1 MAAKWEGGSNLL
13 AGNLQIP
20 GGTMRGVIGLILAG
34 LGAFLILVAI
44 LLPTWVSGQ
53 VIKFPLNEYETATL
67 RAANA
72 SYFSA
77 ASLSEK
83 TGVSMEATYTIK
95 GDASKGN
102 SSTAV
107 WSEYSYVYDLTN
119 HQAVQQMT
127 RTFAFDRRTGQ
138 LVNCCGASVNGDTSV
153 RQTGLVG
160 YVFPIGTQ
168 KQTYQVFDTTLK
180 RPMPFV
186 YSGTTTVHGIQTYEF
201 TENVAPVQI
210 ATLPVPGSFVGMKSA
225 LVPAPEFDQ
234 LHLIYYV
241 DPETGALLD
250 VNEHQTLTLRS
261 PATGATAMVLFD
273 ADLIVTPAS
282 LDQIV
287 ALDSSGRSKL
297 ALLET
302 TLPLVFG
309 IVGGVA
315 LIAGIF
321 LGRKRR
327 DDMAELDDMAREVT
341 ASAAAESGQEHHS
354 AEFAGVTP
362 GLDDETQELAA
373 EAPEGEGPD
382 TPGPWP
388 AG

>member
-1 MAAKWEGGSNLL
+1 
-13 AGNLQIP
+13 
-20 GGTMRGVIGLILAG
+20 MRGIIGLILAG

-44 LLPTWVSGQ
+44 LLPTFVVGQ
-53 VIKFPLNEYETATL
+53 VVKFPLNEYETATL
-67 RAANA
+67 QATNA

-83 TGVSMEATYTIK
+83 TGVTMEATYTIK

-107 WSEYSYVYDLTN
+107 WNEYSYVYDITN
-119 HQAVQQMT
+119 HQPVQQQS

-180 RPMPFV
+180 KPMPYRYV
-186 YSGTTTVHGIQTYEF
+186 GTTSVLGIPAYEF
-201 TENVAPVQI
+201 VSDIAPTQV
-210 ATLPVPGSFVGMKSA
+210 ATLSVPGSMVASTSA
-225 LVPAPEFDQ
+225 TVSAPEFDQ

-241 DPETGALLD
+241 DPDTGALIN
-250 VNEHQTLTLRS
+250 VNEHQTTN
-261 PATGATAMVLFD
+261 PDTGATAIVLFD
-273 ADLIVTPAS
+273 ADLIATPSTLAK
-282 LDQIV
+282 IV
-287 ALDSSGRSKL
+287 ALDRNGRNEL
-297 ALLET
+297 TLLET
-302 TLPLVFG
+302 TLPIVLG

-321 LGRKRR
+321 LARKRR
-327 DDMAELDDMAREVT
+327 DDMGELGVVAPEMT
-341 ASAAAESGQEHHS
+341 TSAAAEPARGRHS
-354 AEFAGVTP
+354 AELAGVVH
-362 GLDDETQELAA
+362 GADDETKELAA
-373 EAPEGEGPD
+373 EDSEGGPD
-382 TPGPWP
+382 TPGPRH
-388 AG
+388 AR

>member
-1 MAAKWEGGSNLL
+1 
-13 AGNLQIP
+13 
-20 GGTMRGVIGLILAG
+20 MRGVIGLVLAG

-44 LLPTWVSGQ
+44 LLPTWLSGQ

-67 RAANA
+67 QASNA

-83 TGVSMEATYTIK
+83 TGVRMQATYTIK

-102 SSTAV
+102 SATAV
-107 WSEYSYVYDLTN
+107 WNEFSYVYDLTN
-119 HQAVQQMT
+119 HQPVQEMS

-138 LVNCCGASVNGDTSV
+138 LVNCCGASLNGDTSV

-168 KQTYQVFDTTLK
+168 KQTYQVYDTTLK

-186 YSGTTTVHGIQTYEF
+186 YSGTTTVNGIQVYEF
-201 TENVAPVQI
+201 VEDVAPVQV
-210 ATLPVPGSFVGMKSA
+210 ATLTVPGSFVGMSA
-225 LVPAPEFDQ
+225 ATVPAPEFDQ

-250 VNEHQTLTLRS
+250 VNEHQTTTLRS
-261 PATGATAMVLFD
+261 PATGAQALVLFD
-273 ADLIVTPAS
+273 ADLVATPAS
-282 LDQIV
+282 VAQIV
-287 ALDSSGRSKL
+287 ALDSSGRSEL

-302 TLPLVFG
+302 TLPLVLG
-309 IVGGVA
+309 IAGGVA

-321 LGRKRR
+321 VGRRPR
-327 DDMAELDDMAREVT
+327 DNMAGLDDV
-341 ASAAAESGQEHHS
+341 ASSATVESGNTAESGKARHS
-354 AEFAGVTP
+354 AELAGVAP
-362 GLDDETQELAA
+362 GLDSESPEFAA

-382 TPGPWP
+382 APG
-388 AG
+388 AR

>member
-1 MAAKWEGGSNLL
+1 
-13 AGNLQIP
+13 
-20 GGTMRGVIGLILAG
+20 MRGVIGLVLTG

-44 LLPTWVSGQ
+44 LLPTWLSGQ
-53 VIKFPLNEYETATL
+53 VVKFPLNEYETATL
-67 RAANA
+67 AASNA
-72 SYFSA
+72 SYFSP

-107 WSEYSYVYDLTN
+107 WDEYSYVYDLTN
-119 HQAVQQMT
+119 HQPVQEMS

-138 LVNCCGASVNGDTSV
+138 LVNCCGASLNGDTSV
-153 RQTGLVG
+153 RQSGLVG

-168 KQTYQVFDTTLK
+168 KQTYQVYDTTLK
-180 RPMPFV
+180 RPMPFA
-186 YSGTTTVHGIQTYEF
+186 YSGTTTVEGIQAYEF
-201 TENVAPVQI
+201 VENVPPVQI
-210 ATLPVPGSFVGMKSA
+210 ATLPVPGSFVGMTA
-225 LVPAPEFDQ
+225 ATVQAPEFDQ

-261 PATGATAMVLFD
+261 PATGAQALVLFD
-273 ADLIVTPAS
+273 ADLIATPAS
-282 LDQIV
+282 LHQIA

-297 ALLET
+297 NLLET
-302 TLPLVFG
+302 ILPLVFG

-315 LIAGIF
+315 LIAGIL
-321 LGRKRR
+321 LGRKPR
-327 DDMAELDDMAREVT
+327 DDMAELVDVP
-341 ASAAAESGQEHHS
+341 ASATTESGQGHHS
-354 AEFAGVTP
+354 AEFAGIAP
-362 GLDDETQELAA
+362 GLDDESQELAA

-382 TPGPWP
+382 APG
-388 AG
+388 AR